1 MFLSRIL
8 DAIVARQLR
17 HFLHDGKLIEA
28 FQSGFR
34 NDHSTETA
42 LLKVRKELPM
52 TSDSGLPSVELFALL
67 DLRVAVDAVDLRIHL
82 QRLEDVFGIKGQA
95 LNWIRSFD

>member
-8 DAIVARQLR
+8 DAIVARQLS
-17 HFLHDGKLIEA
+17 HFLHDSKLIEA

-42 LLKVRKELPM
+42 LLKVRKELSM
-52 TSDSGLPSVELFALL
+52 TSDSGLPSVQLFVLL
-67 DLRVAVDAVDLRIHL
+67 DLSVAVDHRIHL
-82 QRLEDVFGIKGQA
+82 RTLEDVFGIKEQA

>member
-8 DAIVARQLR
+8 DAIVARKLS
-17 HFLHDGKLIEA
+17 HFLHDSKLIEV

-34 NDHSTETA
+34 DDQITETA

-52 TSDSGLPSVELFALL
+52 TSDSGLPSVRLFVPL
-67 DLRVAVDAVDLRIHL
+67 DLSVALDLRIHL
-82 QRLEDVFGIKGQA
+82 RRLEDVFGIKEQA
-95 LNWIRSFD
+95 LNWMRSFD